1 MSEAEEEDSQA
12 QAERPVA
19 RSFDSLV
26 KPAVPSRC
34 ASEDME
40 SFCPA
45 GHWQSGELKFMV
57 SLMAD
62 ILLLTQIFSNKP
74 PLLGG
79 MLILNF
85 QVLITR
91 PDWLLETLSQS

>member
-45 GHWQSGELKFMV
+45 GHWHGQPDGRYFAV
-57 SLMAD
+57 D
-62 ILLLTQIFSNKP
+62 P
-74 PLLGG
+74 D
-79 MLILNF
+79 NF
-85 QVLITR
+85 HQTSFIRWDAHT
-91 PDWLLETLSQS
+91 

>member
-45 GHWQSGELKFMV
+45 GHWHGQPDGRY
-57 SLMAD
+57 
-62 ILLLTQIFSNKP
+62 LLLTQIFSNKP